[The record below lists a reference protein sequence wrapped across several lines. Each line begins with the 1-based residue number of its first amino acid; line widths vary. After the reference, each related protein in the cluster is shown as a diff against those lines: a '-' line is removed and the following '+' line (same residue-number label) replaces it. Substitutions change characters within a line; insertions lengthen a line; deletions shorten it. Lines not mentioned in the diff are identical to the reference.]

1 MKSKITEYSEIV
13 KCFKDG
19 QTIAIS
25 GQATHGVPNKLIECL
40 VDSGARH
47 LTIISI
53 DSGDPNVAVGRLI
66 HTGAVDKL
74 ITCHIAANTETVALY
89 RDGKLEVELNPM
101 GNLVERMRCGGSG
114 LGGVLTK
121 TGLGTVVEESK
132 QKININGQD
141 YLVEPAL
148 RADIALTRGRYV
160 DPIGNVAYHG
170 TSCNSNPVWAM
181 AADLSIVEADFIVDL
196 GELTDDQVQLPMPFV
211 DMILKQEVCY
221 K

>member
-1 MKSKITEYSEIV
+1 MKSKITDYEEIV

-40 VDSGARH
+40 VDSGAKH

-53 DSGDPNVAVGRLI
+53 DSGDKNIAVGRLI

-74 ITCHIAANTETVALY
+74 ITCHIAANPETVAHY
-89 RDGKLEVELNPM
+89 QDGSIEIELNPM
-101 GNLVERMRCGGSG
+101 GNLVERMRCGGAG

-121 TGLGTVVEESK
+121 TGLGTVVEENK
-132 QKININGQD
+132 QVINVNGEN
-141 YLVEPAL
+141 YIIEPAL

-160 DPIGNVAYHG
+160 DPLGNVAYHG

-181 AADLSIVEADFIVDL
+181 AADVSIVEADFIVDF
-196 GELTDDQVQLPMPFV
+196 GELSDDHIDLPMPFV
-211 DMILKQEVCY
+211 DMILKQEVRY